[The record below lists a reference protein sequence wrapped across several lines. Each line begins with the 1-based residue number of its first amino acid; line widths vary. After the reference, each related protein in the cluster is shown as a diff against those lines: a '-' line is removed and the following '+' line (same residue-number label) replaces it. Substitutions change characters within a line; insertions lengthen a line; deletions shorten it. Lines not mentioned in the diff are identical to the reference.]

1 MKVILH
7 YIKPF
12 IPRMSVG
19 ISIKFIG
26 AVMELLLPWILS
38 YLIDDIVPLR
48 DIGLILLWGGAMVLA
63 AVAALVTNI
72 VANRMAAWVAQHTTQ
87 ALRHDLFEKI
97 SYLSCSHI
105 DSYTIP
111 SLESRLTSDTYNV
124 HQMIGMIQRMGV
136 RAPILLVGG
145 ILITLTLDPVLTLV
159 LVCTLPFLGVLVFSV
174 SKRGI
179 PLYVDLQKGVDTMVR
194 TVRETISGIRVIK
207 ALSKTDY
214 EREHFA
220 QVNGEL
226 VRREKKAGITMALTN
241 PMMNLF
247 LNVGLT
253 LVIVVGAFR
262 VNAGVSS
269 AGNIIAFLS
278 YFTIILNSMMA
289 VTRIFVMC
297 SKGIASGSRIQ
308 EVLETPEDLHV
319 TPQQPEESPYHIVF
333 DHVTFSY
340 NRTEPNVEDISFRLK
355 PGETLGVI
363 GATGCGKS
371 TLMALLMRLYD
382 ADAGLIQIGGRNITS
397 IPWRSSTGS
406 LAWCSKTTWSLRTA
420 SMRTSTLAATCPP
433 RRLKRPPGAPRP
445 WSLSPPCPTASAT
458 CSPARAPTSA
468 AGRSSGCW
476 WPGPW
481 RARRRF

>member
-278 YFTIILNSMMA
+278 YFTIILNAMMA
-289 VTRIFVMC
+289 VTRM
-297 SKGIASGSRIQ
+297 
-308 EVLETPEDLHV
+308 P
-319 TPQQPEESPYHIVF
+319 
-333 DHVTFSY
+333 
-340 NRTEPNVEDISFRLK
+340 
-355 PGETLGVI
+355 
-363 GATGCGKS
+363 
-371 TLMALLMRLYD
+371 
-382 ADAGLIQIGGRNITS
+382 
-397 IPWRSSTGS
+397 
-406 LAWCSKTTWSLRTA
+406 
-420 SMRTSTLAATCPP
+420 
-433 RRLKRPPGAPRP
+433 
-445 WSLSPPCPTASAT
+445 
-458 CSPARAPTSA
+458 
-468 AGRSSGCW
+468 
-476 WPGPW
+476 
-481 RARRRF
+481 

>member
-97 SYLSCSHI
+97 SYLSCSRI

-207 ALSKTDY
+207 ADHAL
-214 EREHFA
+214 
-220 QVNGEL
+220 
-226 VRREKKAGITMALTN
+226 RRELC
-241 PMMNLF
+241 P
-247 LNVGLT
+247 
-253 LVIVVGAFR
+253 
-262 VNAGVSS
+262 
-269 AGNIIAFLS
+269 
-278 YFTIILNSMMA
+278 
-289 VTRIFVMC
+289 
-297 SKGIASGSRIQ
+297 
-308 EVLETPEDLHV
+308 
-319 TPQQPEESPYHIVF
+319 QPEPCRHGQRKPQAIPQRAARPLRLACTHVLRRNGRQCACHRCGRKHGKHIVF
-333 DHVTFSY
+333 
-340 NRTEPNVEDISFRLK
+340 
-355 PGETLGVI
+355 
-363 GATGCGKS
+363 A
-371 TLMALLMRLYD
+371 
-382 ADAGLIQIGGRNITS
+382 ADAHHRGRIY
-397 IPWRSSTGS
+397 
-406 LAWCSKTTWSLRTA
+406 
-420 SMRTSTLAATCPP
+420 
-433 RRLKRPPGAPRP
+433 
-445 WSLSPPCPTASAT
+445 PTAVHH
-458 CSPARAPTSA
+458 
-468 AGRSSGCW
+468 GGQIQK
-476 WPGPW
+476 
-481 RARRRF
+481 

>member
-145 ILITLTLDPVLTLV
+145 HPHHPHLGPGAHLGAGVHAAL
-159 LVCTLPFLGVLVFSV
+159 FGGAGVLRVQAGHPPVCGFA
-174 SKRGI
+174 KGRGHH
-179 PLYVDLQKGVDTMVR
+179 GAHR
-194 TVRETISGIRVIK
+194 
-207 ALSKTDY
+207 
-214 EREHFA
+214 
-220 QVNGEL
+220 
-226 VRREKKAGITMALTN
+226 AG
-241 PMMNLF
+241 
-247 LNVGLT
+247 
-253 LVIVVGAFR
+253 
-262 VNAGVSS
+262 
-269 AGNIIAFLS
+269 
-278 YFTIILNSMMA
+278 
-289 VTRIFVMC
+289 
-297 SKGIASGSRIQ
+297 
-308 EVLETPEDLHV
+308 
-319 TPQQPEESPYHIVF
+319 
-333 DHVTFSY
+333 DHL
-340 NRTEPNVEDISFRLK
+340 RH
-355 PGETLGVI
+355 PG
-363 GATGCGKS
+363 
-371 TLMALLMRLYD
+371 D
-382 ADAGLIQIGGRNITS
+382 
-397 IPWRSSTGS
+397 
-406 LAWCSKTTWSLRTA
+406 
-420 SMRTSTLAATCPP
+420 
-433 RRLKRPPGAPRP
+433 
-445 WSLSPPCPTASAT
+445 
-458 CSPARAPTSA
+458 
-468 AGRSSGCW
+468 
-476 WPGPW
+476 
-481 RARRRF
+481 